1 MPFVL
6 LIIGLI
12 LITAGVR
19 NTVSGSDGLFSLVQ
33 GDFTGQNN
41 FIYWFLS
48 IVVIGSIGYIP
59 KLKGLSTA
67 FLALIILVLFL
78 KTGNPNG
85 TNGGFFAQFMSAIK
99 GTQSVSSSA
108 TGTETPATLSP
119 ISSIPSL
126 TSSDT
131 AFV

>member
-67 FLALIILVLFL
+67 FLAIGNFGSVFENGKSEWYEWWILCSIHECY
-78 KTGNPNG
+78 KRH
-85 TNGGFFAQFMSAIK
+85 
-99 GTQSVSSSA
+99 SVC
-108 TGTETPATLSP
+108 
-119 ISSIPSL
+119 I
-126 TSSDT
+126 
-131 AFV
+131 V